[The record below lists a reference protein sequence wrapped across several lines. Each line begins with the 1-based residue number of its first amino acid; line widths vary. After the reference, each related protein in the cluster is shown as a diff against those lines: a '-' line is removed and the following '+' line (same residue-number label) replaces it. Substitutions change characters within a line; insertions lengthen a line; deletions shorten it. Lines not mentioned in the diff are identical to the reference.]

1 MINLIKEII
10 GENCIT
16 REDGNKVYNII
27 YPIMKSGG
35 KVELDFEGIGIFASP
50 FFNAAI
56 GHLLKEFNQEDLT
69 RQLFIHRLA
78 PVGSDV
84 LKLVITNSTQYYSDK
99 NFRQNL
105 DDILNEQ
112 ED

>member
-1 MINLIKEII
+1 MIYLIKEIV
-10 GENCIT
+10 GQNCIT
-16 REDGNKVYNII
+16 REAGDKVYNIV
-27 YPIMKSGG
+27 YPILKSGG
-35 KVELDFEGIGIFASP
+35 KAELDFEGIKVFASP

-56 GHLLKEFNQEDLT
+56 GHLLKDFNQEDLT
-69 RQLFIHRLA
+69 RQLFIHKLA
-78 PVGSDV
+78 PVGADV
-84 LKLVITNSTQYYSDK
+84 LKLVITNSSQYYSDE